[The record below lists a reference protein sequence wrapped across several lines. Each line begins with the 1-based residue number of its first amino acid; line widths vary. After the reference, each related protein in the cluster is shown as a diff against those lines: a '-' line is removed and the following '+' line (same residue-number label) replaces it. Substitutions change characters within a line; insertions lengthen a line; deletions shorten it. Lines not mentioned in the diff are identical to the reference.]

1 MCKDR
6 TTKWDFGKSI
16 KKREYETIIEEQ
28 SKYDDH
34 HHHHQQQRPICII
47 RGREVK
53 QRDLNRYLK
62 RRKLDANPA
71 RPQSDTGSDRCGRE
85 SCRDGSVPAS
95 TVDDSPRQSLEL
107 DSSSVRKLE
116 REGV

>member
-16 KKREYETIIEEQ
+16 KKREYETIIEQ
-28 SKYDDH
+28 QAKHD
-34 HHHHQQQRPICII
+34 HQQKPIWI

-62 RRKLDANPA
+62 RRKLDASPP
-71 RPQSDTGSDRCGRE
+71 RRQRCSDLGFDHCS
-85 SCRDGSVPAS
+85 RDSGK
-95 TVDDSPRQSLEL
+95 DEDNLPRQSPGLESGCIRQQRPEL
-107 DSSSVRKLE
+107 VDA
-116 REGV
+116 